1 MKCAWRCPF
10 SELCVDGD
18 RQGSSVVFTGKE
30 NLSVHLGI
38 RPSSAERC
46 GLPEVL
52 LLTHPELSASD
63 VLSLH
68 VTGYISIWGYNS
80 SFWLSWIT
88 CTWKWKSAVGQFC
101 LLSGNPELQNCIS
114 AIVMEA
120 LVSGYDNGSINITC
134 LKGLREFNVLC
145 HRLHLSDSVNKPRML
160 SLTHWHLSLRTGLI
174 AAVSFRLKKLR
185 CPLHADSHFHACHP
199 DHWSADMV
207 I

>member
-10 SELCVDGD
+10 SELCVDGG
-18 RQGSSVVFTGKE
+18 RQGSSVVFTGME

-38 RPSSAERC
+38 RPSLAERC

-52 LLTHPELSASD
+52 LLTQPELFASD

-68 VTGYISIWGYNS
+68 VTGYILIWGYNS

-101 LLSGNPELQNCIS
+101 LFEWKSWAAELHQCYSNGGIS
-114 AIVMEA
+114 QC
-120 LVSGYDNGSINITC
+120 YDNGSINITC

-145 HRLHLSDSVNKPRML
+145 HRLHLSDSVNNPCML
-160 SLTHWHLSLRTGLI
+160 SLTHWHLSLRAGLI
-174 AAVSFRLKKLR
+174 AAVSFRLKKPR
-185 CPLHADSHFHACHP
+185 CPQHANSHFHACHQ
-199 DHWSADMV
+199 DHWSADRG